1 VPETDARTRAL
12 EDVAAIARQHRLT
25 AAEIAAA
32 LGEAPALRQGSRE
45 SSGQAGAEDHRAR
58 AVLVRVLGFL
68 GGTFVFAGIGV
79 FIGLQ
84 WGQMNSAARVVVTL
98 GSGLAVFVLA
108 MLATRDA
115 RFEKAATP
123 LLLIA
128 AVLEPAGML
137 VAFQE
142 FGSGGDWRVAGLITA
157 GAMAVQ
163 FGTTFVR
170 LRRSTPLFVALVFGT
185 LFWWTAL
192 DLLDMGDKEIAL
204 VVGGSMLL
212 AAVGIDRT
220 GHRDI
225 TPVWYLLGAS
235 AFLYGFFD
243 AVERTPFEIAFVAA
257 AAAFVYLSVMLHTR
271 TLLFVATMAILG
283 YTAWFTGEHFAQSVG
298 WPLSLIAFG
307 MFMIALSALA
317 FRIDRDYVRVLKSG

>member
-1 VPETDARTRAL
+1 MLA
-12 EDVAAIARQHRLT
+12 
-25 AAEIAAA
+25 
-32 LGEAPALRQGSRE
+32 SRE
-45 SSGQAGAEDHRAR
+45 E
-58 AVLVRVLGFL
+58 
-68 GGTFVFAGIGV
+68 
-79 FIGLQ
+79 
-84 WGQMNSAARVVVTL
+84 
-98 GSGLAVFVLA
+98 
-108 MLATRDA
+108 

-163 FGTTFVR
+163 FGATFGR

-192 DLLDMGDKEIAL
+192 DLLEMGDKVIAL
-204 VVGGSMLL
+204 VLGGSMLL

-220 GHRDI
+220 GHREI

-283 YTAWFTGEHFAQSVG
+283 YTAWFTGEHFAESVG
-298 WPLSLIAFG
+298 WPLSLIGFG

-317 FRIDRDYVRVLKSG
+317 FRIDRDYVRVGKSWLASIRIVLRCAVCTHQRRASMCKFVQE